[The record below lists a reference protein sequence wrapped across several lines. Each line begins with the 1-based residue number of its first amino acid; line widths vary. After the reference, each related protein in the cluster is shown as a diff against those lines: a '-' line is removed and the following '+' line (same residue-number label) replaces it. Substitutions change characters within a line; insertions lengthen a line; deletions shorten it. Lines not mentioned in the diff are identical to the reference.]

1 MSFSLVCFL
10 NSSILLSSFT
20 QPNKLAV
27 IRALAST
34 FSDAS
39 SFYCIL
45 ISSHQCLLPSLIFH
59 HMSVEYFHHMSV
71 EYFHHMSVEY
81 FHHMSVEYFHHMS
94 VEYFHHMSVEYFH
107 HMSVEYFHHMS
118 VEYFHHMS
126 VEYFHHM
133 SVEYFCTKA
142 PMFSIS
148 SSTCLLTSSP
158 PLPNSLFFISSYQL
172 LIFKARLHVYIY
184 NDTNI
189 MI

>member
-107 HMSVEYFHHMS
+107 HMSVEYF
-118 VEYFHHMS
+118 
-126 VEYFHHM
+126 
-133 SVEYFCTKA
+133 CTKA

-189 MI
+189 MIWRWHCHHLIIKFVLLEGPLFL